1 MKKIIAGFF
10 LMVVLCQTVAAAEPV
25 FLFQE
30 KDGSPGKIRNLTAED
45 MRLHP
50 LQSFWYTESYFFIA
64 YLESGEI
71 AYLNLLISNM
81 GLQKN
86 TPALTLT
93 VITPDRK
100 RLTTEQNF
108 APSDLKLS
116 PDKFSLKIGNNTLQG
131 DDKNL
136 ALNVRQGDLGLELT
150 FTSTAPGFKLG
161 EGLVYFGAKKDI
173 FYAINYPAPRAR
185 ISGQI
190 TYQGKKVPAKGWGY
204 VDHCWYNAN
213 TTDFEQVWHNIKFF
227 SPAYTLIITS
237 FSTPE
242 AYGGKMVGLAAL
254 ADNEKIAYATT
265 ELKVTE
271 FNREFDQVG
280 GKNYPKR
287 ILYEFAG
294 NNFNGKIDFNS
305 AKVTEKMDVLEKLDK
320 GAGNKALKWTINK
333 FVAKPY
339 YYRSVGPAEL
349 ELLKPKTEKITGQAS
364 CEVIFVR

>member
-1 MKKIIAGFF
+1 MKKIIIALFVF
-10 LMVVLCQTVAAAEPV
+10 LALVQAAAAVEPV
-25 FLFQE
+25 YLFLE
-30 KDGSPGKIRNLTAED
+30 KDGSPGKIHGLSKED

-50 LQSFWYTESYFFIA
+50 LQNFWYTESYFFIA

-71 AYLNLLISNM
+71 AYLNLLVSNM

-100 RLTTEQNF
+100 RLTAEGDF
-108 APSDLKLS
+108 APSDLKAAA
-116 PDKFSLKIGNNTLQG
+116 DKFSLSIGPNTLAG

-136 ALNVRQGDLGLELT
+136 TLNVHQGDLGLELS
-150 FTSTAPGFKLG
+150 FNSSAPGFKLG
-161 EGLVYFGAKKDI
+161 DGLVYFGDKKEI

-190 TYQGKKVPAKGWGY
+190 IYQGKKVPAKGWGY

-227 SPAYTLIITS
+227 SPAHTLIVTS

-242 AYGGKMVGLAAL
+242 AYGGKLVGLAAL
-254 ADNEKIAYATT
+254 VNDEKAAYAATD
-265 ELKVTE
+265 LKVSE
-271 FNREFDQVG
+271 FNHEFDQTG
-280 GKNYPKR
+280 GKNYPRR
-287 ILYEFAG
+287 ILYEFSG
-294 NNFNGKIDFNS
+294 PGFSGKIDFNS
-305 AKVTEKMDVLEKLDK
+305 SKITEKMDVLEKLDK

-339 YYRSVGPAEL
+339 YYRSVGPAEM
-349 ELLKPKTEKITGQAS
+349 ELFKPGPGKTSGQAS
-364 CEVIFVR
+364 CEVIFVK

>member
-1 MKKIIAGFF
+1 MKKILFGLLLF
-10 LMVVLCQTVAAAEPV
+10 VVLCLTAQAAEPV
-25 FLFQE
+25 YVFQE
-30 KDGSPGKIRNLTAED
+30 KDGSPGKIHGLTQDD

-50 LQSFWYTESYFFIA
+50 LPTFWYTESYFFIA
-64 YLESGEI
+64 YLDSGEI
-71 AYLNLLISNM
+71 AYLNLLVSNM
-81 GLQKN
+81 GLSKN

-108 APSDLKLS
+108 SSDDLKLA
-116 PDKFSLKIGNNTLQG
+116 PEKFSLSIGPNTLAG

-136 ALNVRQGDLGLELT
+136 SLNVHQGGLGLELN
-150 FTSTAPGFKLG
+150 FNSPAPGFKLG
-161 EGLVYFGAKKDI
+161 EGVVYFGSKKET
-173 FYAINYPAPRAR
+173 FYAINYPAPRSR

-190 TYQGKKVPAKGWGY
+190 IYNGKKVPAKGWGY

-213 TTDFEQVWHNIKFF
+213 TTDFEQVWHNLKFF
-227 SPAYTLIITS
+227 SPAQNLLITS
-237 FSTPE
+237 YSTPE
-242 AYGGKMVGLAAL
+242 AYGSKMVALAAL
-254 ADNEKIAYATT
+254 VTDEKAAYATT
-265 ELKVTE
+265 DVKVSE

-280 GKNYPKR
+280 QKNYPKR
-287 ILYEFAG
+287 ILYEFSG

-305 AKVTEKMDVLEKLDK
+305 SKVTEKMDVLEKLDK

-349 ELLKPKTEKITGQAS
+349 ELARPVAEKVSGMAS
-364 CEVIFVR
+364 CEVIFVK